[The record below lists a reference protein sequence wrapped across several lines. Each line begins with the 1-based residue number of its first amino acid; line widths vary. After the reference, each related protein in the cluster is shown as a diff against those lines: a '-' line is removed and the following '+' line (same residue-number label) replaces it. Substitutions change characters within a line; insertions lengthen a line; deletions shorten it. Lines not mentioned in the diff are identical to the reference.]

1 MLRQRAKRM
10 SPLVQLAKKSV
21 NEALSYIGMIQK
33 RIDSEHQKEKS
44 LVEYQAEYMR
54 KFQNAGSQGISGLN
68 LQQFESFILQIDT
81 ALLRQSQQVQQ
92 FTQQL
97 EQAKKVYLKLNQR
110 LKSYENLQSRL
121 NDQALQQEDKQL
133 QKFLDEMGAQLYR
146 LHKGE

>member
-10 SPLVQLAKKSV
+10 SPLVHLAQKSV

-33 RIDSEHQKEKS
+33 RIDNEHQKEQS
-44 LVEYQAEYMR
+44 LIEYQAEYMR
-54 KFQNAGSQGISGLN
+54 KFQQAGSEGMSGLN

-81 ALLRQSQQVQQ
+81 ALFRQSQQVQQ

-97 EQAKKVYLKLNQR
+97 EQAQKVYLKLNQR
-110 LKSYENLQSRL
+110 LKSYQKLQTRL

-146 LHKGE
+146 LHQGE